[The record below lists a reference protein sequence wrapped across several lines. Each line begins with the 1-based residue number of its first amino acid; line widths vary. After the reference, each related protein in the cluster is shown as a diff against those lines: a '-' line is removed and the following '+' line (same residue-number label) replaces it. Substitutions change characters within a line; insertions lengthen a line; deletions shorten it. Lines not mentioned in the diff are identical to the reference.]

1 MSEKIKAHH
10 LNRNAVLYVRQ
21 SSTFQVTHNEESRRL
36 QYAMEQRIR
45 TLGWQE
51 VRVIDEDLGRSASG
65 HVERT
70 GFQRMVAEVC
80 LGQVGV
86 VAAREVSRFA
96 RNSKDWQQLIEV
108 CRMVDTLL
116 LDQEVVYDS
125 RNSNDRLLLGL
136 KGSLNEYELDLLRQR
151 SQEAR
156 RQKAARGELV
166 VSVPVGYIKTADQRL
181 EKDPDLRVQEAI
193 QLTYRKFFELGTVR
207 QTMLWLVGHG
217 LDLPVTRH
225 TAAGR
230 EMVWKRPGYS
240 TVLNILRD
248 PVYAGAYRYGKSAIR
263 SVIREGRVRK
273 LVVQKPLEDW
283 SVLIPNRHE
292 GYISWDQ
299 FQQVSHMIAN
309 NSQKCLASGPGAA
322 KQGLALLAGLLR
334 CRKCGRKLMVTYTGQ
349 QHDKV
354 RYQCRRGALSQGEPA
369 CISFGGT
376 SVDVAIVREVLRV
389 LEPGAVEA
397 AVRARQQKTEK
408 QDDLLRALGL
418 ELQSVRYQAERTERQ
433 YDLVDPENRLVSE
446 ELERRW
452 NAALA
457 KVLELERRIEEAR
470 HHHHQMTP
478 CGPQLF
484 QALHTD
490 LQAVWNEPKTDAR
503 LKKRIV
509 RTLLEEVIAD
519 VDSQAGEVALVLHWK
534 GGTHSQLWIRRRRR
548 GQNSSDTSMET
559 IQVVR
564 ILASI
569 CADNWI
575 ATYLNRNGLCT
586 GPGNRWT
593 PERVVS
599 LRNYHGIPVYSEQR
613 RRSEGW
619 MNLGEAAFHLN
630 VVSKTLRLAAQRG
643 DVPSLHPLGDG
654 PWVFKRADLD
664 LPTVR
669 ERIKARSL
677 DRSILAGRDLGQLSL
692 DLSET

>member
-1 MSEKIKAHH
+1 
-10 LNRNAVLYVRQ
+10 
-21 SSTFQVTHNEESRRL
+21 
-36 QYAMEQRIR
+36 
-45 TLGWQE
+45 
-51 VRVIDEDLGRSASG
+51 
-65 HVERT
+65 
-70 GFQRMVAEVC
+70 
-80 LGQVGV
+80 VGV

-166 VSVPVGYIKTADQRL
+166 VAAPVGYIKTADQRL

-283 SVLIPNRHE
+283 SVLIPNHHE

-418 ELQSVRYQAERTERQ
+418 ELQSVRYQAERTQRQ

-575 ATYLNRNGLCT
+575 AAFLNRNGLRT

-593 PERVVS
+593 RERVVS

-619 MNLGEAAFHLN
+619 MNLGEAASHLN
-630 VVSKTLRLAAQRG
+630 VAPKTLRLAAQRG
-643 DVPSLHPLGDG
+643 EVPSLHPLGDG

-669 ERIKARSL
+669 ERMKVLSRE
-677 DRSILAGRDLGQLSL
+677 RPILAGPDPGQLTL